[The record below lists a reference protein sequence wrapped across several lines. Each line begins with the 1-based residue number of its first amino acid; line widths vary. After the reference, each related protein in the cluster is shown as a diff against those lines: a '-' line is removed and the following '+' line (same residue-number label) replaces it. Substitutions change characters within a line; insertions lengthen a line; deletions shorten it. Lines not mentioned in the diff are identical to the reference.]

1 MSCKINKR
9 THGKK
14 DRLFAKEN
22 SIRKFPILTTWAN
35 FAVCIKFRPKP
46 FKPLA
51 YKINFFN
58 LLLLNFFSVLTW
70 NVLSVR
76 LIFFCQN
83 SRNFDLTNRV

>member
-14 DRLFAKEN
+14 DHLFAKEN
-22 SIRKFPILTTWAN
+22 SIRKFPIRTTWAN
-35 FAVCIKFRPKP
+35 IAVCTKFRTKP

-58 LLLLNFFSVLTW
+58 LLLIKFFSVFTW

-76 LIFFCQN
+76 LIFFAKIPEI
-83 SRNFDLTNRV
+83 LI